1 MVLFDTGT
9 VTIRAYLSPTQ
20 NFSGAA
26 RGLRYAVSI
35 DEEMPQIVNV
45 TADSSLRA
53 WEQSVADNVTLCE
66 TRHRVAT
73 PGQHVLKFWLVD
85 PGVVLQ
91 KVVVDAG
98 GVRASYLGPPESW
111 HSPPGHTPHRGS

>member
-1 MVLFDTGT
+1 MVLFDTGAVT
-9 VTIRAYLSPTQ
+9 VRAYLSPTQ
-20 NFSGAA
+20 NFSGASH
-26 RGLRYAVSI
+26 GLRYAVSLD
-35 DEEMPQIVNV
+35 DETPQIVNV

-53 WEQSVADNVTLCE
+53 WEQSVADEITIQE

-91 KVVVDAG
+91 KLVVDAG
-98 GVRASYLGPPESW
+98 GIRPSYLGPPESW
-111 HSPPGHTPHRGS
+111 HAPPGRTPHRGS